1 MKIIVACL
9 ISILFTS
16 CEVYE
21 RYFIMAT
28 NRYGETKITV
38 KVSNAHYLPKEYITA
53 SISEMGCNPDINTN
67 KESNFGAKIPILRD
81 TVNLQYSFTLPP
93 CYTAWLQPTNVGIPH
108 INYVV
113 IDGRD
118 TVATGGGNYLKY
130 NSPYHFKKHSQQRF
144 LLTIQAP

>member
-9 ISILFTS
+9 ISMLFTS

-38 KVSNAHYLPKEYITA
+38 KVSNAHYLPKGYITA

-81 TVNLQYSFTLPP
+81 TVKLQYSFTLPP

-118 TVATGGGNYLKY
+118 TIPVPG
-130 NSPYHFKKHSQQRF
+130 HKKIVNASGRAFRNRGSQKF
-144 LLTIQAP
+144 LLEIE